1 MQSHLLSFELNDNKD
16 QLLIHGDEAG
26 LRLLISTLDKLINHH
41 TQDGHFDHDHLMTSA
56 WGGWELSPE
65 NKGGTVI
72 NHVKV
77 YCWKGDQFQK

>member
-1 MQSHLLSFELNDNKD
+1 MQNHLLSFELSDNKD

-26 LRLLISTLDKLINHH
+26 LRLLISTLDKLVNH
-41 TQDGHFDHDHLMTSA
+41 TQDGHFDHDHLMTPA

-77 YCWKGDQFQK
+77 YCWKGEQFQK